1 MDLLDGLLRMDT
13 SVENI
18 LFKHLGGHLYL
29 FGFGRRL
36 QMQCRSKTKLW
47 PSQALKVGSLS
58 FIHNIELVF
67 LNIW

>member
-1 MDLLDGLLRMDT
+1 MDT

-18 LFKHLGGHLYL
+18 LFKHLEGHWYL

-36 QMQCRSKTKLW
+36 QMQYRSKTKLW
-47 PSQALKVGSLS
+47 PTQVLKVSSLS